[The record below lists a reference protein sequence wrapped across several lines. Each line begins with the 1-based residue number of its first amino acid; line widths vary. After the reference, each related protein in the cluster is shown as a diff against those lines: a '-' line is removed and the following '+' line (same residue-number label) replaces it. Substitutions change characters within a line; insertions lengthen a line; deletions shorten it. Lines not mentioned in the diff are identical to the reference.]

1 MVKYAFLLF
10 LLLTISLLSFSQ
22 AHTDKCE
29 VKVKEAT
36 PHVVLDKLRYYSVE
50 FYNGSQKTV
59 DALEWDASFYDK
71 FNKLLGVRTGVWS
84 SGKWISPIQPGEY
97 KKDRE
102 MPDEIGDA
110 EKVIIKIKKVHFI
123 NETSCE

>member
-1 MVKYAFLLF
+1 MVKYAFLMYLF
-10 LLLTISLLSFSQ
+10 LTISLLSFSQ
-22 AHTDKCE
+22 EHTDKCK

-71 FNKLLGVRTGVWS
+71 FNKLLGVRKGVWS
-84 SGKWISPIQPGEY
+84 SGKWISPLQPGEY

-102 MPDEIGDA
+102 MPDDIGDA
-110 EKVIIKIKKVHFI
+110 AKVIIKIKKVHFI
-123 NETSCE
+123 DETSCE

>member
-1 MVKYAFLLF
+1 MIKASSLLT

-22 AHTDKCE
+22 AHQNKCK
-29 VKVKEAT
+29 VTVKEAT

-71 FNKLLGVRTGVWS
+71 FNKLLGVRKGVWS
-84 SGKWISPIQPGEY
+84 SGKWISPLQPGEY

-102 MPDEIGDA
+102 MPDDIGDA
-110 EKVIIKIKKVHFI
+110 EKVIIQIKKVHFI
-123 NETSCE
+123 DGSSCE

>member
-1 MVKYAFLLF
+1 MIKIGVLLSF
-10 LLLTISLLSFSQ
+10 FLTISILSLSQ
-22 AHTDKCE
+22 THQNKCK
-29 VKVKEAT
+29 VTVKEAT

-71 FNKLLGVRTGVWS
+71 FNKLLGVRIGVWS

-102 MPDEIGDA
+102 MPDDIGDA

-123 NETSCE
+123 DDSSCE